1 MGSAFRKRVRFFIG
15 DVREFERHSA
25 GYDLIVTHFFL
36 DCFNDEELAQVMARI
51 ANWRKTDALWVVFE
65 FCEGQAMIC
74 HLWTRALIRSL
85 YAAFWFDNRIAGT
98 TVAGP

>member
-65 FCEGQAMIC
+65 FCEGQAMIY
-74 HLWTRALIRSL
+74 HLWTRELIRSL
-85 YAAFWFDNRIAGT
+85 YAAFWFT
-98 TVAGP
+98 TGLRLTRLPDP